1 MSAPYKLAPSIL
13 AANFACLGEEVR
25 KVELAG
31 ADRIHVDVMDGRFVP
46 NLSMGSEV
54 VVSLRAVTALPLETH
69 LMVYDPDRYLDAF
82 AGAGAATIIVH
93 QEGNPNLHRTIQE
106 IKRLQKKA
114 GVAINPA
121 TPASVLEEVLP
132 LLDLVLVMTVNPGF
146 GGQAFLPFTLAKIR
160 RVRTLIDRVRPECEL
175 EVDGGIDTAS
185 APKVVESGANVLVA
199 GSAIFHAPGGP
210 AQGVQQLRVSLQ

>member
-1 MSAPYKLAPSIL
+1 MSTTIKMAPSIL

-25 KVELAG
+25 KVEAAG

-54 VVSLRAVTALPLETH
+54 VESLRKVTARPLEVH
-69 LMVYDPDRYLDAF
+69 LMVYDPDRYLDSF
-82 AGAGAATIIVH
+82 AGAGASTLIVH

-121 TPASVLEEVLP
+121 TPAGVLEEVLP
-132 LLDLVLVMTVNPGF
+132 MLDLVLVMTVNPGF
-146 GGQAFLPFTLAKIR
+146 GGQAFLPITLAKIR
-160 RVRTLIDRVRPECEL
+160 RVRTLIDQTRPECEL
-175 EVDGGIDTAS
+175 EVDGGIDAAS
-185 APKVVESGANVLVA
+185 AALVVNAGANVLVA
-199 GSAIFHAPGGP
+199 GSAVFHAPGGP
-210 AQGVQQLRVSLQ
+210 GQGLQQLRVSLQ